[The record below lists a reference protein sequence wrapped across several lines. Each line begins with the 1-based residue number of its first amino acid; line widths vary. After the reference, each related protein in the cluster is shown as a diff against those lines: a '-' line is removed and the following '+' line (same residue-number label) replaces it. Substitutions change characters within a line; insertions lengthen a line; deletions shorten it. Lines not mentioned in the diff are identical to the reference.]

1 MTESKSTAVTSATGY
16 KISSTGAVTSERSS
30 NANNVQ
36 FGQSLARD
44 KNFDMPMICTPQ
56 GEENDDSYANQKL
69 MDELAKL
76 KSEIS
81 HLKLQQ
87 NEHSQVYAQHL
98 MNN

>member
-1 MTESKSTAVTSATGY
+1 MTETKSTAVTSATGF
-16 KISSTGAVTSERSS
+16 KMSSTGPVTSERSS
-30 NANNVQ
+30 NAK
-36 FGQSLARD
+36 FRPSLAQE
-44 KNFDMPMICTPQ
+44 KNFDMPMMCTPQ
-56 GEENDDSYANQKL
+56 GEEDDTYANQKL

-98 MNN
+98 LNN